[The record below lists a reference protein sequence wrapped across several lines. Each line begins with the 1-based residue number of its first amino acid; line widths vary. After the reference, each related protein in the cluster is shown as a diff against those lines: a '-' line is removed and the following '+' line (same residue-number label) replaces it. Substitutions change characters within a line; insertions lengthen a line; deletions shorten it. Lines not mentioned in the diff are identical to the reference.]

1 MGIECVHALVLNI
14 LLTDMASC
22 IIISC
27 ENILHNIYLNVCIE
41 TRNALFFFFF
51 LFRNFMH
58 TYNLFGFRMFAALP
72 GLPGLD
78 IIWFPSLCSQAQKVW
93 EVYRRNRTRKIRR
106 TLQPMELQQELIL
119 N

>member
-1 MGIECVHALVLNI
+1 MGIECVHALVVNI
-14 LLTDMASC
+14 WLTDMASC
-22 IIISC
+22 IIIIW

-41 TRNALFFFFF
+41 TRNACFFLFFFIQKF
-51 LFRNFMH
+51 H
-58 TYNLFGFRMFAALP
+58 AYIHLFGFRMFAALP

-93 EVYRRNRTRKIRR
+93 ELYRRNRTRKLRR
-106 TLQPMELQQELIL
+106 TLQSMELQQELIL